1 MEKLFGF
8 NGAVHQVYGQS
19 SSESQV
25 ASQPRA
31 EGQVASQPRAHGP
44 AAAAAAAAPFIKFK
58 LSQSLETSIKT
69 RPLRGLCQGKT
80 SGWIFMLLLVYLV
93 VRERAYGTCWT

>member
-44 AAAAAAAAPFIKFK
+44 AAAAPFIKFK